1 MFLTDPDLRTPVPPL
16 APRRLVRWI
25 WTLGVDVVE
34 EYQKDRVGD
43 LAASITFWTLL
54 SIPATILA
62 LLSTV
67 SSIETIV
74 GADIADNIE
83 QTAVDFVNQ
92 TFADSTTLENAVTEL
107 FAGGNAGVA
116 TAATLVALYS
126 LSRGFAGL
134 IRALD
139 EVYEVDEGRSWWR
152 VRIAAVGLGL
162 ATIVIVAAAATVIA
176 LLPQLPGGTPV
187 QALVAPISV
196 FGLVVWAMVL
206 FHLGPH
212 HRSPWRYDL
221 PGAVITTIGWV
232 VATQGFA
239 IYVRVSA
246 DGNQLQST
254 VGAVLLGLTLIHVLS
269 IVMLVGAEVNDVL
282 TRRAGIDTDPMAIS
296 DRFSNLRD
304 RIENH
309 IEDHLDNGGGNG
321 NGNGNGHD
329 DGEADPSG
337 R

>member
-1 MFLTDPDLRTPVPPL
+1 MDPAPHDDPRAPRPPL

-25 WTLGVDVVE
+25 WTLGVDVIE
-34 EYQKDRVGD
+34 EYRKDRIGD

-67 SSIETIV
+67 SSIEKVV
-74 GADIADNIE
+74 GTDIADTIE
-83 QTAVDFVNQ
+83 QTALDFVNE
-92 TFADSTTLENAVTEL
+92 TFADSTTLTNAVEEL

-116 TAATLVALYS
+116 TAAALVALYS

-134 IRALD
+134 IRVLD
-139 EVYEVDEGRSWWR
+139 EVYEVEEGRSWWR

-162 ATIVIVAAAATVIA
+162 STVTIVAAAATLIA
-176 LLPQLPGGTPV
+176 LLPEVPGGSVV
-187 QALVAPISV
+187 QALVVPISV

-212 HRSPWRYDL
+212 HRSPWRYDV

-239 IYVRVSA
+239 VYVRLSA
-246 DGNQLQST
+246 NGNELQST
-254 VGAVLLGLTLIHVLS
+254 VGAVLLGLTLVHVLS

-282 TRRAGIDTDPMAIS
+282 TRRAGIDTDPVPIATRIS
-296 DRFSNLRD
+296 DLRD

-309 IEDHLDNGGGNG
+309 LDQNGSS
-321 NGNGNGHD
+321 
-329 DGEADPSG
+329 DPDAP
-337 R
+337 

>member
-1 MFLTDPDLRTPVPPL
+1 MFLTDPDLRTPRPPL

-34 EYQKDRVGD
+34 EYQEDRVGD

-62 LLSTV
+62 LLSMV

-74 GADIADNIE
+74 GTDIADNIE
-83 QTAVDFVNQ
+83 QTALDFVND
-92 TFADSTTLENAVTEL
+92 TFADSETLENAVTEL
-107 FAGGNAGVA
+107 FAGSNAGVA
-116 TAATLVALYS
+116 TVATLVALYS

-139 EVYEVDEGRSWWR
+139 EVYEVTEGRSWWR

-196 FGLVVWAMVL
+196 LGLVVWAMVL

-221 PGAVITTIGWV
+221 PGAVITTLGWV
-232 VATQGFA
+232 IATQGFA
-239 IYVRVSA
+239 VYVRVSA

-254 VGAVLLGLTLIHVLS
+254 IGAVLLGLTLIHVLS
-269 IVMLVGAEVNDVL
+269 IVMLVGAEVNDVI
-282 TRRAGIDTDPMAIS
+282 TRRAGIDTDPVAIA
-296 DRFSNLRD
+296 DRFSTLRD
-304 RIENH
+304 R
-309 IEDHLDNGGGNG
+309 IEDHLDNG
-321 NGNGNGHD
+321 D
-329 DGEADPSG
+329 DAPTATDTGEG
-337 R
+337 REAGTAR

>member
-1 MFLTDPDLRTPVPPL
+1 MKFDEDDLRTTRPPL
-16 APRRLVRWI
+16 APRRLLRWI
-25 WTLGVDVVE
+25 WTLGVDVVA
-34 EYQKDRVGD
+34 EYRKDRIGD

-74 GADIADNIE
+74 GTDIADTIE
-83 QTAVDFVNQ
+83 QTALDFVDE
-92 TFADSTTLENAVTEL
+92 TFAESSTLRDTVAEL

-139 EVYEVDEGRSWWR
+139 DVYEVEEGRSWWR
-152 VRIAAVGLGL
+152 VRIAAIGLG
-162 ATIVIVAAAATVIA
+162 ASTIVLVAAAATFIA
-176 LLPQLPGGTPV
+176 LLPRLPGGTPIQV
-187 QALVAPISV
+187 LVVPLSLLGLVA
-196 FGLVVWAMVL
+196 WAMIL
-206 FHLGPH
+206 FHVGPH
-212 HRSPWRYDL
+212 HHSPWRFDL
-221 PGAVITTIGWV
+221 PGAIVTTVGWV
-232 VATQGFA
+232 LATQGFA
-239 IYVRVSA
+239 VYVRVSA

-282 TRRAGIDTDPMAIS
+282 TRRAGIDTDPVAIA
-296 DRFSNLRD
+296 DRIATLRD

-309 IEDHLDNGGGNG
+309 LDHGG
-321 NGNGNGHD
+321 D
-329 DGEADPSG
+329 QTPPVPDAP
-337 R
+337 

>member
-1 MFLTDPDLRTPVPPL
+1 MEPSADDLRAPLPPL
-16 APRRLVRWI
+16 APRRLVRWT

-34 EYQKDRVGD
+34 EYQKDRIGD

-62 LLSTV
+62 LLSMV

-74 GADIADNIE
+74 GTDIADNIE
-83 QTAVDFVNQ
+83 QTAVDFVND
-92 TFADSTTLENAVTEL
+92 TFADSETLENAVSEL
-107 FAGGNAGVA
+107 FAGSNAGVA

-139 EVYEVDEGRSWWR
+139 EVYEVTEGRSWWR
-152 VRIAAVGLGL
+152 VRIAAVGIGL
-162 ATIVIVAAAATVIA
+162 TTIVIVAAAATVIA

-187 QALVAPISV
+187 QLLVAPISV
-196 FGLVVWAMVL
+196 LGLVVWAMVL

-221 PGAVITTIGWV
+221 PGAIITTIGWV
-232 VATQGFA
+232 LATQGFA
-239 IYVRVSA
+239 VYVRVSA

-254 VGAVLLGLTLIHVLS
+254 VGAVLLGLTLIHLLS

-282 TRRAGIDTDPMAIS
+282 TRRAGVDTDPVPIA
-296 DRFSNLRD
+296 DRFSNFRD

-309 IEDHLDNGGGNG
+309 IDNHTENG
-321 NGNGNGHD
+321 ND
-329 DGEADPSG
+329 RQSDPPPL
-337 R
+337 

>member
-1 MFLTDPDLRTPVPPL
+1 MFLTDPDLRTPLPPL
-16 APRRLVRWI
+16 APQRLVRWI

-34 EYQKDRVGD
+34 EYQEDRVGD

-239 IYVRVSA
+239 VYVRVSA

-309 IEDHLDNGGGNG
+309 IEDHLDG
-321 NGNGNGHD
+321 D
-329 DGEADPSG
+329 DAESDPP
-337 R
+337 RR

>member
-1 MFLTDPDLRTPVPPL
+1 MFLTDPDLRTTRPPL
-16 APRRLVRWI
+16 APRRLVRWV

-34 EYQKDRVGD
+34 EYQEDRVGD

-67 SSIETIV
+67 SSIEAIV
-74 GADIADNIE
+74 GTDIADNIE
-83 QTAVDFVNQ
+83 QTALDFVND

-116 TAATLVALYS
+116 TAATIVALYS
-126 LSRGFAGL
+126 LSRGFAGV

-139 EVYEVDEGRSWWR
+139 EVYEVTEGRSWWR
-152 VRIAAVGLGL
+152 VRIAAVGLGVS
-162 ATIVIVAAAATVIA
+162 TIVIVATAATVIA

-187 QALVAPISV
+187 QVLVAPISV
-196 FGLVVWAMVL
+196 LGLVVWTMVL

-221 PGAVITTIGWV
+221 PGAVITTLGWV
-232 VATQGFA
+232 IATQGFA
-239 IYVRVSA
+239 VYVRVSA

-254 VGAVLLGLTLIHVLS
+254 VGAVLLGLTLIHLLS

-282 TRRAGIDTDPMAIS
+282 TRRAGIDTDPVAIG
-296 DRFSNLRD
+296 DRFSTLRD

-309 IEDHLDNGGGNG
+309 LDNG
-321 NGNGNGHD
+321 D
-329 DGEADPSG
+329 DGRETDAPSS
-337 R
+337 

>member
-1 MFLTDPDLRTPVPPL
+1 MFLTDPDLRTTRPPL
-16 APRRLVRWI
+16 APQRLARWI
-25 WTLGVDVVE
+25 WTLGFDVVE
-34 EYQKDRVGD
+34 EYRKDRIGD

-62 LLSTV
+62 LLSMV

-74 GADIADNIE
+74 GTDIADNIE
-83 QTAVDFVNQ
+83 QTAVDFVND
-92 TFADSTTLENAVTEL
+92 TFADSEALENAVTEL
-107 FAGGNAGVA
+107 FTGSNAGVA
-116 TAATLVALYS
+116 TAATVVAVYS

-139 EVYEVDEGRSWWR
+139 EVYEVTEGRSWWR

-162 ATIVIVAAAATVIA
+162 ATIVIVAAAATTIA
-176 LLPQLPGGTPV
+176 LLPRLPGGTPV

-206 FHLGPH
+206 FHVGPH
-212 HRSPWRYDL
+212 QRSPWRYDL

-232 VATQGFA
+232 LATQGFA
-239 IYVRVSA
+239 VYVRVSA

-254 VGAVLLGLTLIHVLS
+254 VGAVLLGLTLIHLLS

-282 TRRAGIDTDPMAIS
+282 VRRAGIDTHPVAIA
-296 DRFSNLRD
+296 DRISALRD
-304 RIENH
+304 RIEIH
-309 IEDHLDNGGGNG
+309 NGDQT
-321 NGNGNGHD
+321 HPEPD
-329 DGEADPSG
+329 AAP
-337 R
+337 